1 MIDAHLHL
9 NRLTPA
15 DIAQARERGV
25 LGFLTSGTCPDDW
38 EKTLALSAPD
48 VKPFI
53 GTHPWFADKHDQSLL
68 KCLLTENPAAG
79 IGEIGLDA
87 KVPPEQDAVFADQF
101 SLAAELRRPVVLHCV
116 KRFDRLRAFFKQA
129 KAFPPAVLL
138 HGFSGTARDVAFF
151 AKYPCFFSFSG
162 RNLKPDVLT
171 AVPADRLTAETD
183 SPDQRPVDA
192 LCLDASEKRN
202 VPANLVLILQ
212 KITAITG
219 VAETQIT
226 LNTERFK
233 NAR

>member
-25 LGFLTSGTCPDDW
+25 TGFLTAGTCPDDW
-38 EKTLALSAPD
+38 LETLALSAPD
-48 VKPFI
+48 IKPFI

-68 KCLLTENPAAG
+68 KKLLTENPAAG
-79 IGEIGLDA
+79 VGEIGLDA
-87 KVPPEQDAVFADQF
+87 KAPPEQNAVFAAQF
-101 SLAAELRRPVVLHCV
+101 SLATELRRPVVLHCV

-129 KAFPPAVLL
+129 ETFPPAVLL
-138 HGFSGTARDVAFF
+138 HGFSGTAQDVAFF

-162 RNLKPDVLT
+162 RNPKPAVLI
-171 AVPADRLTAETD
+171 AVPADRLVVETD
-183 SPDQRPVDA
+183 SPDQRPADD
-192 LCLDASEKRN
+192 LCLNPAEKTN
-202 VPANLVLILQ
+202 VPANLALILQ
-212 KITAITG
+212 RIEAITG
-219 VAETQIT
+219 VDENQIT

>member
-9 NRLTPA
+9 NRLPPFA
-15 DIAQARERGV
+15 AAQAREHGV
-25 LGFLTSGTCPDDW
+25 TGFLTTGTSPADW
-38 EKTLALSAPD
+38 TETLALSAPD

-53 GTHPWFADKHDQSLL
+53 GTHPWFSDRHDQALL
-68 KCLLTENPAAG
+68 ERLLIDNPAAG
-79 IGEIGLDA
+79 VGEIGLDA
-87 KVPPEQDAVFADQF
+87 KAPPEQDAVFADQF

-171 AVPADRLTAETD
+171 AVPANRLVAETD
-183 SPDQRPVDA
+183 SPDQRPADD
-192 LCLDASEKRN
+192 LCLDPAEKTN
-202 VPANLVLILQ
+202 VPANLALILK
-212 KITAITG
+212 KIEAITG
-219 VAETQIT
+219 VDENQIT

>member
-9 NRLTPA
+9 NRLPPFA
-15 DIAQARERGV
+15 AAQAREHGV
-25 LGFLTSGTCPDDW
+25 TGFLTTGTSPADW
-38 EKTLALSAPD
+38 AETLALSAPD

-53 GTHPWFADKHDQSLL
+53 GTHPWFSDRHDQALL
-68 KCLLTENPAAG
+68 ERLLIDNPAAG
-79 IGEIGLDA
+79 VGEIGLDA
-87 KVPPEQDAVFADQF
+87 KAPPEQDAVFADQF

>member
-15 DIAQARERGV
+15 DIAQAREYGV
-25 LGFLTSGTCPDDW
+25 AGFLTTGTCPDDW
-38 EKTLALSAPD
+38 EQTLALTAPD

-68 KCLLTENPAAG
+68 EKRLLENPAAG
-79 IGEIGLDA
+79 VGEIGLDSKA
-87 KVPPEQDAVFADQF
+87 PLEQEAVFAAQF
-101 SLAAELRRPVVLHCV
+101 ALAAKLRRPVVVHCV
-116 KRFDRLRAFFKQA
+116 KRFDRLKAFFKQT
-129 KAFPPAVLL
+129 KLFPPAVLL
-138 HGFSGTARDVAFF
+138 HGFSGTVQDAAFF

-162 RNLKPDVLT
+162 RNLKPEVLT

-183 SPDQRPVDA
+183 SPDQRPADA
-192 LCLDASEKRN
+192 LCVDAGEKRN
-202 VPANLVLILQ
+202 VPANLALILQ
-212 KITAITG
+212 KIAAITD
-219 VAETQIT
+219 VDETQIT